1 MSVPAK
7 LADYEETR
15 ALLARLKVGELRKL
29 AKQNNIR
36 LEKKDWM
43 DNVKPAKTKEEIID
57 VLVDSEFRESDMVI
71 LLGLLRLTNEE
82 LMHYMTTKQLRAL
95 ARQKNIV
102 LEKST
107 FLGSRKATRKDEIID
122 LLKTLPPSQIRRFGK
137 KASLIQKKVDRKGAM
152 KQKTKKR
159 RKSKAEKAVKSIGL
173 LDVKEHGK
181 FIKVLNTTHAIR
193 VLLALDKL
201 QKPSTIHEIKDQ
213 MHQAK
218 LWLDSAQLRYIIRKL
233 EDLNVVKRDYESVG
247 KRRICR
253 FQATQDGEKFIIA
266 SKRFLQELWR

>member
-1 MSVPAK
+1 LSVPAK

-15 ALLARLKVGELRKL
+15 ALLARLKVGELRIL
-29 AKQNNIR
+29 ARQNNVG

-43 DNVKPAKTKEEIID
+43 DNVKPAKTREEIID
-57 VLVDSEFRESDMVI
+57 VLVDSEFRESDMVT
-71 LLGLLRLTNEE
+71 LLGLSRLTNVE
-82 LMHYMTTKQLRAL
+82 LLHYMTTKQLRAL
-95 ARQKNIV
+95 ARQRNIV

-107 FLGSRKATRKDEIID
+107 FLGSRKATRKDDIVN
-122 LLKTLPPSQIRRFGK
+122 LLKTLPSSQIRRFSK

-218 LWLDSAQLRYIIRKL
+218 LWLDSAQLRYIIGKL
-233 EDLNVVKRDYESVG
+233 EDLNVVKHDYESVG
-247 KRRICR
+247 KRRIR
-253 FQATQDGEKFIIA
+253 KFQATQDGEKFIMA
-266 SKRFLQELWR
+266 SKKFLQELGR